1 MKRIN
6 QLKDQLDKNNI
17 PPLTQEQK
25 YQLLFGSDKEI
36 SETLKKILKL

>member
-6 QLKDQLDKNNI
+6 QLKNQLDKNNI
-17 PPLTQEQK
+17 PPLTQAQK

-36 SETLKKILKL
+36 TETLKKILKL

>member
-25 YQLLFGSDKEI
+25 HQLLFGSDKEVT
-36 SETLKKILKL
+36 ETLKKILKL